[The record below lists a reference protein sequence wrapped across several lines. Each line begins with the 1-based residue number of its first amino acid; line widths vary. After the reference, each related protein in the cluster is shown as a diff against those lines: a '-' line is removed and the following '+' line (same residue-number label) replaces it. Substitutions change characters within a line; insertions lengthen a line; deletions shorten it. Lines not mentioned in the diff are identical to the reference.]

1 MTSLAEYY
9 SRAFSSELLFG
20 LRMTINIATLLVML
34 WLFAL
39 AYLVWRAN
47 SKSPQNRFIATLLSV
62 EGFKNLWIALEV
74 FPWMHEWNS
83 FWIVAWNIKFDF
95 FFSMQIAAIF
105 LYLCF
110 PIYYKIRG
118 LGFMYREGLQKHA
131 WYLAIIFGIAIWMM
145 IQGLPPFAVDN
156 LSWIECTMAGAD
168 PVVYEF
174 LGTSSAPTIQSG
186 LTAIGT
192 CPAAFDITLGDEPA
206 GIWLIVFSQTP
217 VSIVAL
223 LFIRSSIRKNSD
235 TEKVKNESQVS
246 RSFYIGFLG
255 KVIGSVLFFT
265 TLILILPIL
274 NGGIVPNFQD
284 EMLWRYAERTFM
296 SRFKYFLFTL
306 CFAFGPIGLAFEAM
320 MFVHAS
326 LKDSVFG
333 IDQNLRRTFRNAVF
347 TGFGAFIF
355 ILSSEIMEN
364 VLGFGL
370 AGGVVIGLG
379 FLVVRKPIL
388 GLIDGFSGQL
398 IPSEY
403 SPEETEYLEQY
414 AKSMKDGSITE
425 NERSLLVTLASA
437 YGINSERV
445 MQIQAS
451 FSSNN
456 SEAPVI
462 EEKNPSNVLIIE
474 VTQQWTDE
482 SGHTWRKMS
491 DGSTQWWNGTTWD
504 DYN

>member
-1 MTSLAEYY
+1 MTTLVEYY

-20 LRMTINIATLLVML
+20 LRMAINIGTLLVML

-47 SKSPQNRFIATLLSV
+47 SKSPQNRFIATLLFV

-83 FWIVAWNIKFDF
+83 FWVVAWNIKFDF

-131 WYLAIIFGIAIWMM
+131 WYLPIVIGIAIWLM

-156 LSWIECTMAGAD
+156 LSWIECTMEGAE

-217 VSIVAL
+217 ISIVAL
-223 LFIRSSIRKNSD
+223 LFIRSSIRKNLD
-235 TEKVKNESQVS
+235 TEQVKNESQVS

-347 TGFGAFIF
+347 TGIGAFLF
-355 ILSSEIMEN
+355 ILTSEIMEN

-403 SPEETEYLEQY
+403 SPEETAYLEQY

-445 MQIQAS
+445 TQIEMS

-456 SEAPVI
+456 SEEPVI
-462 EEKNPSNVLIIE
+462 EEKIIE
-474 VTQQWTDE
+474 VIQQWTDD

-491 DGSTQWWNGTTWD
+491 DGSIQWWNGTTWD

>member
-1 MTSLAEYY
+1 MTTLVEYY

-20 LRMTINIATLLVML
+20 LRMAINIGTLLVML

-83 FWIVAWNIKFDF
+83 FWVVAWNIKFDF

-131 WYLAIIFGIAIWMM
+131 WYLPIVIGIAIWLM

-156 LSWIECTMAGAD
+156 LSWIECTMEGAE

-217 VSIVAL
+217 ISIVAL
-223 LFIRSSIRKNSD
+223 LFIRTSIRKNLN
-235 TEKVKNESQVS
+235 TEQVKNENQVS

-347 TGFGAFIF
+347 TGVGAFLF
-355 ILSSEIMEN
+355 ILTSEIMEN

-403 SPEETEYLEQY
+403 SPEETAYLEQY

-445 MQIQAS
+445 TQIEMS

-456 SEAPVI
+456 SEEPVI
-462 EEKNPSNVLIIE
+462 EEKIIE
-474 VTQQWTDE
+474 VIQQWTDD

-491 DGSTQWWNGTTWD
+491 DGSIQWWNGTTWD